1 MVDGSGS
8 GDVAMET
15 EATLLNDVVE
25 PEQSQQEQQ
34 QQRSVVGL
42 SGRKLLIPDDWTIPS
57 GETRYDG
64 V

>member
-25 PEQSQQEQQ
+25 PEQSQQEQ
-34 QQRSVVGL
+34 RSVVGL

>member
-25 PEQSQQEQQ
+25 PEQSQQEQ
-34 QQRSVVGL
+34 RSVVGL

-57 GETRYDG
+57 GETRYDA